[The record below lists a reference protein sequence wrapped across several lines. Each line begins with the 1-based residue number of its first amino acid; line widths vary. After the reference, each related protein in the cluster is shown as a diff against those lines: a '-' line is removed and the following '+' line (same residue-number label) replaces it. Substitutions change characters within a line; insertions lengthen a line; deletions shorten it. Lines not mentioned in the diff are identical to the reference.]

1 MRVPARASSGRS
13 LRPSLQ
19 AASFV
24 PSAYVAVPGS
34 GYVEEHSLYFP
45 LIVEKKNEMKITQS
59 CLTL

>member
-24 PSAYVAVPGS
+24 PSAHVAVPGS
-34 GYVEEHSLYFP
+34 GYVEEHSLYLP
-45 LIVEKKNEMKITQS
+45 LIVEKKK
-59 CLTL
+59 